1 MARTRTIGP
10 GFAADAS
17 LTRSRGRYRASAG
30 SYDGGAA
37 GAIAPQMRA
46 GSVGGIGGVGGILT
60 DFGCYM
66 NYAFCL
72 AGCVWGWAGD
82 QKFGGPVADA
92 LGQLCVAQC
101 DVDLVRCQGGMGPEP
116 GIPLV

>member
-17 LTRSRGRYRASAG
+17 LTRSRGIYRAAG
-30 SYDGGAA
+30 GSVGGGTA
-37 GAIAPQMRA
+37 GALAPQIRA
-46 GSVGGIGGVGGILT
+46 GGFGGVGGIGGIFT
-60 DFGCYM
+60 DFGCYV
-66 NYAFCL
+66 NYAICL
-72 AGCVWGWAGD
+72 AGCAWGWVGD
-82 QKFGGPVADA
+82 QRFGGGVANA

-101 DVDLVRCQGGMGPEP
+101 DVDLVRCQAGMPSEP

>member
-1 MARTRTIGP
+1 MTRTGTIGP

-17 LTRSRGRYRASAG
+17 LTQSRARYRTSAAS
-30 SYDGGAA
+30 YGGGTAV
-37 GAIAPQMRA
+37 GVAPQIRA
-46 GSVGGIGGVGGILT
+46 GGLGGVGGVGGILT
-60 DFGCYM
+60 DFDCYL

-72 AGCVWGWAGD
+72 AGCVWGWVGD

-116 GIPLV
+116 GIPLL